1 MGHCLDS
8 VEIAEY
14 ERIYYP
20 RQGDGGKLRRLGE
33 IRVLVFL
40 TSQFILE
47 SRAVH
52 YLGVDQVL
60 G

>member
-14 ERIYYP
+14 ERIYDP
-20 RQGDGGKLRRLGE
+20 RQGDGGKLRRLEG

-47 SRAVH
+47 SHAVH
-52 YLGVDQVL
+52 YLGVGQVL